1 MDGHLIFNRVSELPK
16 SETVPAV
23 VSVVNNNPNVVGLDL
38 HVHALKI
45 NQAEDDFRIIRDKY
59 GVTKKLIC
67 TEFSMVRALN
77 PHVADA
83 LGEWGTKHGYTAGM
97 KIYEYL
103 NLIAEKANA
112 GTPVRIGIKLFMRCS
127 RNMIRMPLPDVLVWF
142 PVERELFTMR
152 RLKCGNLEEFIFPVI

>member
-1 MDGHLIFNRVSELPK
+1 MHGIL
-16 SETVPAV
+16 
-23 VSVVNNNPNVVGLDL
+23 
-38 HVHALKI
+38 
-45 NQAEDDFRIIRDKY
+45 Y
-59 GVTKKLIC
+59 GT
-67 TEFSMVRALN
+67 ALN

-112 GTPVRIGIKLFMRCS
+112 GTPVSATEFKSLFESYSWYPKNWYKTFYEVFKKYDTYAITGRFS
-127 RNMIRMPLPDVLVWF
+127 VVPGGARAVYDA
-142 PVERELFTMR
+142 